1 MLVLALSRWHGAE
14 PIIQA
19 MRHRM
24 NADLMCQPATLG
36 AEPSVFA
43 SDCATTQATVTGPL
57 ASIGNTDV
65 IDPSNISA
73 PRHRDAAVVVA
84 APHVRSGSAAF
95 YFRNRPLR

>member
-1 MLVLALSRWHGAE
+1 MVQVTE
-14 PIIQA
+14 PIMQA
-19 MRHRM
+19 MRDRM
-24 NADLMCQPATLG
+24 TADLMFHPATLG
-36 AEPSVFA
+36 PEPSVFA
-43 SDCATTQATVTGPL
+43 SDDTAAHATVTGPL